1 MKRFIATLLTLTL
14 LFTSTLCFA
23 HPFGD
28 VSSHWAEAEIS
39 AAFDRGLIA
48 GDGTG
53 DFRPDD
59 NITRAEFMKIL
70 SALIADNFD
79 IEIAAPL
86 PGAHWAAPY
95 YDFAVSAYLYPFVE
109 LNYNNVSPG
118 VMDSSNFDIPIKRW
132 EMAYMLDNAFTNVYN
147 FRETTPSDKIN
158 DIAKIKETY
167 DDIIVKGIN
176 SLVMMEIIRGDE
188 KGNFNPEDNGTRAE
202 AIALFAR
209 SAEAMDIIA
218 EYYETL
224 QAQQESAIKAQE
236 EALNESK
243 ITYEKIPTGHPVV
256 EFKLSDGRKFEIT
269 LYPEYAPQTC
279 ANFMALVNNGF
290 YNGLTFHRV
299 IDGFMAQG
307 GDPNGDGTGGAKN
320 TIFGEFSSNGWNKNT
335 LSHKKGVVSMA
346 RSSLANS
353 ASSQFFICYD
363 DASFLDGQYAA
374 FGKVTSG
381 MNVIESFQKVERT
394 ENAMGEVAIPVTP
407 ITISTAKVLK
417 K

>member
-1 MKRFIATLLTLTL
+1 MKRIITIVLTLTL
-14 LFTSTLCFA
+14 LLTSTLCYA
-23 HPFGD
+23 HPFTD
-28 VSSHWAEAEIS
+28 VTSHWAETEIS
-39 AAFDRGLIA
+39 AAFERGLIA
-48 GDGTG
+48 GDGNG
-53 DFRPDD
+53 EFRPDE

-109 LNYNNVSPG
+109 LSYDNISPG
-118 VMDSSNFDIPIKRW
+118 VMNEETFDIPIKRW

-147 FRETTPSDKIN
+147 FRETTESDKIT

-167 DDIIVKGIN
+167 EDIIVKGIN
-176 SLVMMEIIRGDE
+176 SLVMMDIVRGDE
-188 KGNFNPEDNGTRAE
+188 DGNFNPDDNGTRAE

-224 QAQQESAIKAQE
+224 AAQQESAIKAQE
-236 EALNESK
+236 EALSASN
-243 ITYEKIPTGHPVV
+243 ITYDKIPSGHPVV
-256 EFKLSDGRKFEIT
+256 EFKLSDGRKFQIT

-279 ANFMALVNNGF
+279 ANFMALVGDGF

-299 IDGFMAQG
+299 VDGFMAQG
-307 GDPNGDGTGGAKN
+307 GDPNGDGTGGSKN
-320 TIFGEFSSNGWNKNT
+320 TIFGEFSSNGWEKNT
-335 LSHKKGVVSMA
+335 LKHQKGVVSMA
-346 RSSLANS
+346 RSTLANS

-381 MNVIESFQKVERT
+381 MNVIESFQNVERT
-394 ENAMGEVAIPVTP
+394 ANAMGEVATPVTP
-407 ITISTAKVLK
+407 ITISSAKVIK